1 MAPSEQRATGRLLNK
16 EWRVDAKHALF
27 SKDGE
32 WYHRLTSFPGAF
44 FDVGGHILFDT
55 EKDYLNCAY
64 LQIGKEVHVPALISS
79 IPGYVKKPLRWSW
92 NTKNLSILTL
102 KMKKKQTPK
111 NKSKGNAPAMKVEE
125 TAEHARLKATVKDII
140 AISGLKVDTE
150 VHLNFSNTRGQQGSL
165 IDECSIDVAA
175 YGTSDDGKM
184 FLVIFECKG
193 GRNFPE
199 PLKKISAW
207 ESNIDKIRKGQT
219 NLLSSDNKAIKKK
232 DFDSF
237 EEIRVCYVFGREL
250 ARTRYEQIE
259 SIMTP
264 RGFHVWD
271 NNALTYYRKDAAT
284 IGKAIKN
291 EILKEFRVGFELAGS
306 IHEKAIK
313 LKQGNLQMF
322 LFGAKPA
329 DLLRIGYVSRRAS
342 QRPEAY
348 QRILNKERMNKIKDF
363 VSAAKP
369 LLPNAII
376 IAFDGET
383 EIQDRLQ
390 YNEQKTEL
398 SFPSVPCCAWIIDGQ
413 HRVYGFL
420 NTKFDKGAS
429 THSAPV
435 FRLPVVA
442 FKNLSLLL
450 QNRAFV
456 DINYHQKR
464 IDPTLLCDL
473 AATLPDLQN
482 ELTWPSL
489 LAAELNKSGPLEG
502 KIRISELDR
511 GKPISISSFARYGLL
526 EGLLGYDS
534 KSRNYNGALFEYS
547 PFKKQRGVNGTAN
560 RQSLR
565 DQVDLLQR
573 YFAAVAT
580 NTAKKNPQTDPWTNS
595 KNYALVKATGI
606 NALLLV
612 LARIME
618 KYPQVEKDIGK
629 SLNVYLKPMKTLTFT
644 KKLVARQGGGWKG
657 FRGLA
662 NMIIKRLNAENSD
675 SLKPFGKKDKK

>member
-1 MAPSEQRATGRLLNK
+1 MI
-16 EWRVDAKHALF
+16 
-27 SKDGE
+27 
-32 WYHRLTSFPGAF
+32 LT
-44 FDVGGHILFDT
+44 T
-55 EKDYLNCAY
+55 
-64 LQIGKEVHVPALISS
+64 QM
-79 IPGYVKKPLRWSW
+79 VKK
-92 NTKNLSILTL
+92 
-102 KMKKKQTPK
+102 KKHTA
-111 NKSKGNAPAMKVEE
+111 KSKSKSTAPRKKIEE
-125 TAEHARLKATVKDII
+125 TVEHARLKATVKDII
-140 AISGLKVDTE
+140 AASGLKVDTE
-150 VHLNFSNTRGQQGSL
+150 AHLNFSNSRDEKGKL
-165 IDECSIDVAA
+165 IDECSIDVAG

-184 FLVIFECKG
+184 FMIIFECKG
-193 GRNFPE
+193 GGNFPE

-207 ESNIDKIRKGQT
+207 ESNIDKIKKGKT
-219 NLLSSDNKAIKKK
+219 NLISSDRRVIKKI
-232 DFDSF
+232 DFDRF
-237 EEIRVCYVFGREL
+237 EEIRVCYVFGRNM
-250 ARTRYEQIE
+250 AKTRYEQIA
-259 SIMTP
+259 SILMP

-271 NNALTYYRKDAAT
+271 NNALTYYGKDAAT

-306 IHEKAIK
+306 FHEKAIK
-313 LKQGNLQMF
+313 LKQGNLEMF
-322 LFGAKPA
+322 MFGAKPS
-329 DLLRIGYVSRRAS
+329 DLLKVGYVSRRAS

-348 QRILNKERMNKIKDF
+348 QRILNKDRMNKIKDF
-363 VSAAKP
+363 VSSTKP

-383 EIQDRLQ
+383 EIQDRIQ
-390 YNEQKTEL
+390 FDDKKSEL

-413 HRVYGFL
+413 HRVFGFL
-420 NTKFDKGAS
+420 NTKFDKGATS
-429 THSAPV
+429 GSAPV
-435 FRLPVVA
+435 FKLPVVA
-442 FKNLSLLL
+442 FKSLSLLL

-456 DINYHQKR
+456 DINYHQKK

-489 LAAELNKSGPLEG
+489 LAAELNKTGPLES

-526 EGLLGYDS
+526 EGLLGYDN
-534 KSRNYNGALFEYS
+534 KSRSYNGALFAYS
-547 PFKKQRGVNGTAN
+547 PFKKQRGINEPAN
-560 RQSLR
+560 KKALK
-565 DQVDLLQR
+565 DQVELLQR

-580 NTAKKNPQTDPWTNS
+580 NTTKKNPKTDPWTNS

-618 KYPQVEKDIGK
+618 KYPQVEKDMGK
-629 SLNVYLKPMKTLTFT
+629 SLPTYLKPMKTLTFT
-644 KKLVARQGGGWKG
+644 KKVVARQGGGWKG